1 MNISRKQLHTIKQA
15 KNIQDK
21 ILSSTE
27 QMKKGFALMGASVL
41 VSTIAAPIQA
51 NAKENDSANQTTTKT
66 YSDNAF
72 LNTIIPSA
80 SSIAAK
86 NDLYASVMLAQA
98 ILESG
103 WGTSSLASEPNYNL
117 FGIKGNYNGQTVEMS
132 TLEDKGNQNYYEI
145 KAEFRKYPSYAESLE
160 DYAGLIKNG
169 TSWDS
174 NYYSGA
180 WKSNA
185 STYEDATAYLTG
197 RYATDSAYN
206 TKLNRIIEA
215 HGLAEYDSPTT
226 ATPTTPTTPATPTTP
241 KPAEPAGQT
250 GTSYTVKSGD
260 TLYRIALSNG
270 TTVANLTTWN
280 SLKSE
285 SIYPGMTL
293 IVSKTTSQPV
303 ETAPTTP
310 TVTNPA
316 VNTSSYTVKS
326 GDTLWS
332 ISQKYKVTI
341 AQVKSWNNLKTDF
354 LQVGQKLVVSTSTTQ
369 TGQTNTGNTTTPS
382 QTVTTPTAKTITVV
396 NGDTL
401 YKIATKAGMS
411 LAELKSVNN
420 LTSDVIYPG
429 QILYTT
435 KETSTVVKE
444 QPVQQTKPNPSVS
457 TKTITV
463 KSGDTLYRLATSAG
477 LSLAEFKSINNLKSD
492 MIYPGQVLVTSKTTV
507 VVKEQEKPAQT
518 TPVTNQSTY
527 TVQKGDTLYA
537 IATKAGAS
545 VSQIREWNKLAS
557 DLIFVGQSLTLVGK
571 TAVVEPTQTIA
582 PSGSYEVKRGDTL
595 YSIAKSNGISLTR
608 LLEINDVNSSTIYPG
623 QLLKVK

>member
-1 MNISRKQLHTIKQA
+1 MVYLNISRKQLHTIKQA

-66 YSDNAF
+66 YSDNTF

-226 ATPTTPTTPATPTTP
+226 ATPTTPTTP

>member
-1 MNISRKQLHTIKQA
+1 M
-15 KNIQDK
+15 
-21 ILSSTE
+21 
-27 QMKKGFALMGASVL
+27 
-41 VSTIAAPIQA
+41 
-51 NAKENDSANQTTTKT
+51 
-66 YSDNAF
+66 
-72 LNTIIPSA
+72 
-80 SSIAAK
+80 
-86 NDLYASVMLAQA
+86 
-98 ILESG
+98 
-103 WGTSSLASEPNYNL
+103 
-117 FGIKGNYNGQTVEMS
+117 
-132 TLEDKGNQNYYEI
+132 
-145 KAEFRKYPSYAESLE
+145 
-160 DYAGLIKNG
+160 
-169 TSWDS
+169 
-174 NYYSGA
+174 
-180 WKSNA
+180 
-185 STYEDATAYLTG
+185 
-197 RYATDSAYN
+197 
-206 TKLNRIIEA
+206 
-215 HGLAEYDSPTT
+215 
-226 ATPTTPTTPATPTTP
+226 
-241 KPAEPAGQT
+241 
-250 GTSYTVKSGD
+250 
-260 TLYRIALSNG
+260 YRIALSNG

-420 LTSDVIYPG
+420 LMSDVIYPG

>member
-1 MNISRKQLHTIKQA
+1 MVYLNISRKQLHTIKQA

-226 ATPTTPTTPATPTTP
+226 ATPTTPKPT
-241 KPAEPAGQT
+241 EPAGQA

-260 TLYRIALSNG
+260 TLYRIALNNG

-293 IVSKTTSQPV
+293 IVSKTTSQPA

-354 LQVGQKLVVSTSTTQ
+354 LQVGQKLIVSTSTTQ

-420 LTSDVIYPG
+420 LKSDVIYPG

-444 QPVQQTKPNPSVS
+444 EPVQQTKPNPSVS

-477 LSLAEFKSINNLKSD
+477 LSLAEFKSINNLRSD

-595 YSIAKSNGISLTR
+595 YSISKSNGISLTR

>member
-1 MNISRKQLHTIKQA
+1 MVYLNISRKQLHTIKQA

-226 ATPTTPTTPATPTTP
+226 ATPTTP

-507 VVKEQEKPAQT
+507 VVKEQEKSAQT
-518 TPVTNQSTY
+518 TPVTNQTTY

>member
-1 MNISRKQLHTIKQA
+1 MVYLNISRKQLHTIKQA

-27 QMKKGFALMGASVL
+27 QMKKGFALMGASAL

-51 NAKENDSANQTTTKT
+51 NAKENDSAKQTTTKT

-117 FGIKGNYNGQTVEMS
+117 FGIKGDYNGQTVEMD
-132 TLEDKGNQNYYEI
+132 TLEDKGNQDYYQI

-160 DYAGLIKNG
+160 DYAALIKNG

-226 ATPTTPTTPATPTTP
+226 ATPTTPKPT
-241 KPAEPAGQT
+241 EPAGQT
-250 GTSYTVKSGD
+250 GTRYTVKSGD
-260 TLYRIALSNG
+260 TLYRIALNNG

-303 ETAPTTP
+303 ETSPTAP

-369 TGQTNTGNTTTPS
+369 TGQTNIGNTTTPS
-382 QTVTTPTAKTITVV
+382 QSVTTPTAKTITVV

-420 LTSDVIYPG
+420 LTSDLIYPG
-429 QILYTT
+429 QVLYTT
-435 KETSTVVKE
+435 KETTTVVKE
-444 QPVQQTKPNPSVS
+444 QPAQQTKPNPSVS

-537 IATKAGAS
+537 IATKAGVS
-545 VSQIREWNKLAS
+545 VSQIREWNHLAS

-571 TAVVEPTQTIA
+571 TSVVEPTQIIA

-595 YSIAKSNGISLTR
+595 YSIAKNNGISLTR
-608 LLEINDVNSSTIYPG
+608 LMEINDVNSSTIYPG